1 MAFQIN
7 KKSIGDRIL
16 KIYLSKFEPKKTDRR
31 SSLKSEVST
40 EDIIKLFRSDFE
52 TLFRFLDAVMT
63 IKTKQPFDFESYLNS
78 DDVLVV
84 PQGLS
89 SNPEAFIPNY
99 TGAMDYCLKDKNKP
113 LNFGRAQLKAINK
126 LIRDALQGFTS
137 EAVTKRIEIPQ
148 QSNGLFKEISAEDI
162 NSLNEDEPMKIVR
175 AVNGNEDY
183 ISTNKF
189 AEALYKLGKKLHQR
203 ETASAA

>member
-1 MAFQIN
+1 MAFEIN

-16 KIYLSKFEPKKTDRR
+16 EIYLSKFEPKKTDRR
-31 SSLKSEVST
+31 SSLKSKVLT
-40 EDIIKLFRSDFE
+40 EDIIKLFRNEFK
-52 TLFRFLDAVMT
+52 TLFKFLDAVMT
-63 IKTKQPFDFESYLNS
+63 IKTKQPFDFESYLNR

-89 SNPEAFIPNY
+89 RNPEAFITNY
-99 TGAMDYCLKDKNKP
+99 KGGIEYSVKDKGAA
-113 LNFGRAQLKAINK
+113 LAFGQNQLKAIKK
-126 LIRDALQGFTS
+126 LIRDALQGFSS
-137 EAVTKRIEIPQ
+137 EAVIKRIEIPQ
-148 QSNGLFKEISAEDI
+148 QSNGLFKEINAKDI
-162 NSLNEDEPMKIVR
+162 NSLNEDEPMKIVQ
-175 AVNGNEDY
+175 AVSDNEDY